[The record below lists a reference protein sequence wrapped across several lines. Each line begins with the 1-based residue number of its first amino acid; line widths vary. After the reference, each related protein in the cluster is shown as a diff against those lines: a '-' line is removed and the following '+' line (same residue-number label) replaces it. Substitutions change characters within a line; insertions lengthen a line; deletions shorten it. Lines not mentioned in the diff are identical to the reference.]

1 MKTYAEIK
9 QEVDAR
15 SAEDWFYVLDNVEKC
30 ADREHTVVHLTFSSC
45 WIFSTGQNCRW
56 CMDPAPRAIRDQEV
70 KEAPP
75 VDVPILI
82 REVRRVGYNID
93 QVLKIARAQDLVDVP
108 QLRKALEENRAL
120 VKQITNVYAMAED

>member
-1 MKTYAEIK
+1 MTT
-9 QEVDAR
+9 R
-15 SAEDWFYVLDNVEKC
+15 
-30 ADREHTVVHLTFSSC
+30 
-45 WIFSTGQNCRW
+45 NCRFELRLSRNELS
-56 CMDPAPRAIRDQEV
+56 DLTRKARKARLTNAGFIRRAIRDQEV

-108 QLRKALEENRAL
+108 QLRKALEENREL
-120 VKQITNVYAMAED
+120 VRQITNIYAMAED

>member
-1 MKTYAEIK
+1 MTTRTCRFELRLSRAELNDLTK
-9 QEVDAR
+9 KAR
-15 SAEDWFYVLDNVEKC
+15 KARMTNAGFI
-30 ADREHTVVHLTFSSC
+30 R
-45 WIFSTGQNCRW
+45 
-56 CMDPAPRAIRDQEV
+56 RAIREQEV

-93 QVLKIARAQDLVDVP
+93 QVLKIARAQGLVDVP

-120 VKQITNVYAMAED
+120 VKKITNVYAMAED

>member
-1 MKTYAEIK
+1 MTT
-9 QEVDAR
+9 R
-15 SAEDWFYVLDNVEKC
+15 
-30 ADREHTVVHLTFSSC
+30 
-45 WIFSTGQNCRW
+45 NCRFELRLSRNELS
-56 CMDPAPRAIRDQEV
+56 DLTRKARKARLTNAGFIRRAIRDQEV

-108 QLRKALEENRAL
+108 QLRKALEENREL
-120 VKQITNVYAMAED
+120 VRQITNIYAMVED

>member
-1 MKTYAEIK
+1 MTTRTCRFELRLSKAELNDLTK
-9 QEVDAR
+9 KAR
-15 SAEDWFYVLDNVEKC
+15 KARMTNAGFI
-30 ADREHTVVHLTFSSC
+30 R
-45 WIFSTGQNCRW
+45 
-56 CMDPAPRAIRDQEV
+56 RAIREQVV

-93 QVLKIARAQDLVDVP
+93 QVLKIARAQGLVDVP

-120 VKQITNVYAMAED
+120 VKKITNVYAMAEE

>member
-1 MKTYAEIK
+1 MTTRTCRFELRLSKAELNDLTK
-9 QEVDAR
+9 KAR
-15 SAEDWFYVLDNVEKC
+15 KARMTNAGFI
-30 ADREHTVVHLTFSSC
+30 R
-45 WIFSTGQNCRW
+45 
-56 CMDPAPRAIRDQEV
+56 RAIREQEV

-120 VKQITNVYAMAED
+120 VRKITNVYAMAED

>member
-1 MKTYAEIK
+1 MTT
-9 QEVDAR
+9 R
-15 SAEDWFYVLDNVEKC
+15 
-30 ADREHTVVHLTFSSC
+30 
-45 WIFSTGQNCRW
+45 NCRFELRLSKAELN
-56 CMDPAPRAIRDQEV
+56 DLTRKARKARLTNAGFIRRAIRDQEV

-120 VKQITNVYAMAED
+120 VKQITNIYAMAED